1 VTSEWLVN
9 DLKKTCDQVGTTYLS
24 VNWSA
29 LTAVGP
35 PCISWVWGECRKSP
49 HESDPTSLAP
59 FDDFSISWSVR
70 SWSLLHL
77 VMFWFRVESS
87 RGPTVG
93 CLFSL
98 LCIRLLY
105 DSFVG
110 CYGFYGYT
118 RIHPLRSG
126 IKKLLWGT
134 LLYKKCSAPSSL
146 PISIPIKEFRKT
158 HVIHKD
164 SHSLHLYRFEDSSR
178 SCRMRCFWTDIS
190 TLLIIDLGRICIY
203 HRSDFV
209 LMEWCHCD
217 FMDMGAPP
225 VLQCF

>member
-1 VTSEWLVN
+1 MALLTYQSTDQPWQLLV
-9 DLKKTCDQVGTTYLS
+9 
-24 VNWSA
+24 
-29 LTAVGP
+29 
-35 PCISWVWGECRKSP
+35 R
-49 HESDPTSLAP
+49 HESEVSVGSLPMKVIPHLLPHLMIFYIMICPVMIISP
-59 FDDFSISWSVR
+59 FGYVLIPCRVR
-70 SWSLLHL
+70 SWS
-77 VMFWFRVESS
+77 
-87 RGPTVG
+87 RGRM
-93 CLFSL
+93 LSSL

-105 DSFVG
+105 DSFVS
-110 CYGFYGYT
+110 CCGFKAGLEIYGYT
-118 RIHPLRSG
+118 RLHSLRSG

-164 SHSLHLYRFEDSSR
+164 SHSLHLYRSQDSSR

-209 LMEWCHCD
+209 LVEWCHCG